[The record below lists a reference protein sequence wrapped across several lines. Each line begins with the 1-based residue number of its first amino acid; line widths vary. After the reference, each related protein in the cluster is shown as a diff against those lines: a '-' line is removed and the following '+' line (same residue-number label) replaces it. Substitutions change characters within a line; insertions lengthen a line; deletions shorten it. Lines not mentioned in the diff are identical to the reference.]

1 MIATAAQAGTY
12 TRICACGNEFKV
24 GTRGGASTKRYCSD
38 KCTKRAEVARQQRRV
53 HRLADPAMEASCS
66 NSPAQGCGIIM
77 AAFVTRRMDAHERAH
92 PALFASGRN

>member
-24 GTRGGASTKRYCSD
+24 TGNQQKRYCSSR
-38 KCTKRAEVARQQRRV
+38 CTKRAEVARQQRRV

-92 PALFASGRN
+92 PAVFASGRN